1 MELTHT
7 ILILAHLLGLAVLI
21 GSPLGALPGA
31 GGTHRPTLAVGLR
44 RLLLSAATLQ
54 LLTGLALTA
63 LLEIDDAASVD
74 HTKIA
79 VKLGLLLVAGG
90 LAAHLNR
97 RPGQPHVRL
106 WFLSLISAGT
116 AAIAVLW

>member
-1 MELTHT
+1 MELTHI

-21 GSPLGALPGA
+21 GSPLGALPGT
-31 GGTHRPTLAVGLR
+31 GGNPRPTLAVGVR
-44 RLLLSAATLQ
+44 RRLLSAAALQ

-63 LLEIDDAASVD
+63 LLEIDDTASAD

-90 LAAHLNR
+90 LTVHLAR
-97 RPGQPHVRL
+97 RPDQPHVRL
-106 WFLSLISAGT
+106 WLLSLISAGT
-116 AAIAVLW
+116 AAVAVLW